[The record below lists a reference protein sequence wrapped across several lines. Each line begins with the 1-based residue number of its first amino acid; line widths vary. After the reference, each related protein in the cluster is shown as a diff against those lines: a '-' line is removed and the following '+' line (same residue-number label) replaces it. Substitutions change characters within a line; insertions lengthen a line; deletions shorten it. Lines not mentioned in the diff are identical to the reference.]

1 MGWLLL
7 EPLVVSLV
15 ERAARRAVARRTD
28 DVGDGGDDDANS
40 GRDEKRGG
48 KTGSSSSATGDSNGS
63 ATGDSNG
70 SGGGDS
76 NGSGGDDND
85 EDAALSVRLLKLLDA
100 GRGAALMR
108 VLPSMPCAPMWQK
121 PAAAQRHPL
130 AIEPEPHP
138 P

>member
-15 ERAARRAVARRTD
+15 ERAARRAVARGTD
-28 DVGDGGDDDANS
+28 DDDDDDEANS
-40 GRDEKRGG
+40 GRDRKRGG
-48 KTGSSSSATGDSNGS
+48 KTGSSSG
-63 ATGDSNG
+63 
-70 SGGGDS
+70 GGGDS